1 MIKILSVLRNGRIA
15 MTSDKGDIEI
25 WGAFSGQR
33 IGRLVAHPPSG
44 EDDPIVHA
52 IVTLPDGR
60 LASADRNGPVR
71 LWDIKR
77 RKECGR
83 LSGHTDGV
91 CSLAVLPD
99 GRLASGS
106 YDETI
111 RIWDVATLQEVG
123 CLEGGHISGI
133 DKLVPLPG
141 NRLASGDAEWND
153 LMLWDLTT
161 NSMIGDIETV
171 AGVSMTIATAAP
183 DGRIALGLHDGAIR
197 LINPDTCVLSES
209 LRGHTRAV
217 SAICPLFDGRIASA
231 GYDHT
236 VRIWDIVDLAEVA
249 CHQLDF
255 VADDLAAHPDGRL
268 IAGNTESRLR
278 LLPLE
283 P

>member
-1 MIKILSVLRNGRIA
+1 M
-15 MTSDKGDIEI
+15 
-25 WGAFSGQR
+25 
-33 IGRLVAHPPSG
+33 
-44 EDDPIVHA
+44 
-52 IVTLPDGR
+52 
-60 LASADRNGPVR
+60 R

-183 DGRIALGLHDGAIR
+183 DGRIVLGLHDGAIR
-197 LINPDTCVLSES
+197 LINPDTCVLSEL

-217 SAICPLFDGRIASA
+217 SAICRCSM
-231 GYDHT
+231 
-236 VRIWDIVDLAEVA
+236 
-249 CHQLDF
+249 
-255 VADDLAAHPDGRL
+255 AA
-268 IAGNTESRLR
+268 SRLR
-278 LLPLE
+278 VMITRFASGTSSISRESLATSSILWPTIWRRI
-283 P
+283 PTGV

>member
-1 MIKILSVLRNGRIA
+1 M
-15 MTSDKGDIEI
+15 
-25 WGAFSGQR
+25 
-33 IGRLVAHPPSG
+33 
-44 EDDPIVHA
+44 
-52 IVTLPDGR
+52 
-60 LASADRNGPVR
+60 
-71 LWDIKR
+71 
-77 RKECGR
+77 
-83 LSGHTDGV
+83 
-91 CSLAVLPD
+91 SLAVLPD

-171 AGVSMTIATAAP
+171 AGVSVTIATAAP

-268 IAGNTESRLR
+268 IAGNTNRGCGCCRSNLDRGACSRATAPSGSNSVRASECWISPRRR
-278 LLPLE
+278 LAHRRVRPIC
-283 P
+283 PP